1 MNRLLRPLL
10 LAAAAVTFPAA
21 AQTPPATP
29 PATSPGQAWPANRP
43 PAPPAQPP
51 AQSAAQP
58 QPPASPAPNP
68 NAPVPLPT
76 WFNDIDTAKKGEVS
90 RADFL
95 KYRMKTFEQLDTN
108 KDGKLSLEEFVKV
121 AEPPFTTEGPGVPS
135 LEDRRGRARAE
146 FQNLDTNRDGFVERA
161 EAEALVH
168 AEFNQYDTDR
178 DNKVTEAEIRR
189 IVQAALLREEQARD
203 QQRRE
208 QDAQK
213 RKGLV
218 TINEFID
225 MQLRGADQLDKNGD
239 GKITT
244 QEYAA
249 VAGPA
254 DGPQSQGLP
263 PIDLRRK
270 IVMAKFNEIDTN
282 KDGVLDRV
290 ELTAYAVNQFLQ
302 MDLNKD
308 HYLNEEEFKKAQ
320 EAEQAK
326 LKALLQAMMPPQQQ
340 QQPRPAPAP
349 AQPRGAQAPAQQQPP
364 PQPQGL
370 APGLPQGTR

>member
-1 MNRLLRPLL
+1 MNRLLRPIL
-10 LAAAAVTFPAA
+10 LAAAAATFPAA

-29 PATSPGQAWPANRP
+29 SPGTAWPANRP
-43 PAPPAQPP
+43 AAPPAQAP
-51 AQSAAQP
+51 AQSAGQP
-58 QPPASPAPNP
+58 QQPAPQLPPANP

-76 WFNDIDTAKKGEVS
+76 WFAEIDTAKKGEVT

-95 KYRMKTFEQLDTN
+95 KYRMKTFEQLDAN
-108 KDGKLSLEEFVKV
+108 KDGKLALEEFIKV
-121 AEPPFTTEGPGVPS
+121 AEPPFTTEGPGVPP
-135 LEDRRGRARAE
+135 LEERRNRARAE

-189 IVQAALLREEQARD
+189 IVQAALLREEQAREG
-203 QQRRE
+203 QRRE
-208 QDAQK
+208 QEAQK

-225 MQLRGADQLDKNGD
+225 MQLRGADQLDKNND
-239 GKITT
+239 GKVTS

-254 DGPQSQGLP
+254 DGPQAQGLP
-263 PIDLRRK
+263 PFELRK
-270 IVMAKFNEIDTN
+270 KVIMVKFNEIDTN
-282 KDGVLDRV
+282 KDGILDRV

-302 MDLNKD
+302 MDANKD
-308 HYLNEEEFKKAQ
+308 RFLNEEEFKKAQ
-320 EAEQAK
+320 ETEQAK
-326 LKALLQAMMPPQQQ
+326 LKALVQTLMPPQAQ

-349 AQPRGAQAPAQQQPP
+349 AQPRGAQAPPP